1 MAMLGRKPFN
11 PNAYVPPVNIASSPV
26 QPMARAPAPSMMMS
40 PELSS
45 TLGGLP
51 QPSQLSSAPKHNW
64 VGILADA
71 LSGLAG
77 NGPVYAPLA
86 ARRQDEQT
94 AFERG
99 EETWQKHHAQDIKDQ
114 MDLLTWKAA
123 HPDDEFTRQLDAAGI
138 TDPAQRAEYARKRL
152 ERSSDPLVTTTL
164 PGDRIYSGPQ
174 SGLAAAL
181 SGAASSPMGG
191 GVPTVS
197 DKAGY
202 DALPPGAQFR
212 SPDGHIRVKGG
223 QSPQG
228 SGGFR

>member
-1 MAMLGRKPFN
+1 MIGRKPFN
-11 PNAYVPPVNIASSPV
+11 PNAYVPPVDVASPPIPAAMTNSFAQLPTANV
-26 QPMARAPAPSMMMS
+26 KAPA
-40 PELSS
+40 
-45 TLGGLP
+45 
-51 QPSQLSSAPKHNW
+51 QHNW

-77 NGPVYAPLA
+77 NGPIYAPMA

-99 EETWQKHHAQDIKDQ
+99 EETWKSHHAQELADA
-114 MDLLTWKAA
+114 LTLQADKRA

-152 ERSSDPLVTTTL
+152 ERSSDPLVTTSL

-181 SGAASSPMGG
+181 GGITAPRASPMGG
-191 GVPTVS
+191 DVPIVS
-197 DKAGY
+197 DAAGY
-202 DALPPGAQFR
+202 AALPPGAQYK

-223 QSPQG
+223 PTQG
-228 SGGFR
+228 ASATFPGSR